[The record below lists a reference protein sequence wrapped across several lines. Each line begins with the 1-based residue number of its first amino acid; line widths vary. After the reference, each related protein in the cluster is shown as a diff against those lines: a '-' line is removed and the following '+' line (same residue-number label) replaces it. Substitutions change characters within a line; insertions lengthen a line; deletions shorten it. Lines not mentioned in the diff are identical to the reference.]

1 MRTKEEILEEIK
13 KVRQAKKQ
21 AERKIIRCDNRLTEL
36 NREFF
41 IAESEEE

>member
-1 MRTKEEILEEIK
+1 MRTSEEILQEIA
-13 KVRQAKKQ
+13 KVKQAKKS

-36 NREFF
+36 NREIF